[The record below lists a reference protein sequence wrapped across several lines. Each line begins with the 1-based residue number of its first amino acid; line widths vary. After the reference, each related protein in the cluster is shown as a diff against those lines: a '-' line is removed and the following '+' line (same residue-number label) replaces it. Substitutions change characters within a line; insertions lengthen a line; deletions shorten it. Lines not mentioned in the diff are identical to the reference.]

1 MSSTGQQTQR
11 KNDPGP
17 GGRLQPADKRPGEAK
32 APGPGKMPPGRTWL
46 WLLGILLANYLLVRL
61 LFPSPGAPVTVPYTL
76 FKEEVSK
83 GNVEAIYSQGDSI
96 TGRFK
101 APVTYPPEAEKAALP
116 SGAPP
121 TADKKGAA
129 PSAEPQTKSDRGAPA
144 RAEPKTSRN
153 FATTLPT
160 FVGPG
165 LEAFLIDHGVEIS
178 AKPIEEGGNPLTT
191 LLFGFGPALLFI
203 GFYVWMFRRAAK
215 QGGAMGGGLFG
226 IGKSTARRYDQEKD
240 TKVTFDDIAGIDE
253 AENELVEI
261 VDFLRD
267 PPKYTRLGGT
277 APKGVLLVGAPGTG
291 KTLLARA
298 VAGEAKVP
306 FFSMSGSE
314 FVEMI
319 VGVGAA
325 RVRDL
330 FKQARENAPAII
342 FIDELD
348 AIGRARGQIVIGGS
362 SEQEQTLNQIL
373 TEMDGFS
380 SREGIIVLAATNQP
394 DVLDKALLRPGR
406 FDRRVVVNLPDKT
419 GREAILKIHT
429 RNVPLANDASLAEI
443 AATTPGFSGADLK
456 NLVNE
461 AALLAAR
468 RGQSEVK
475 KKDFLDS
482 LEKIVL
488 GPERPLLLSRTDKE
502 RIAYHEGGHAILG
515 LVVPGADP
523 VNRVT
528 IVPRGQALGVTYQR
542 PDSDRYNYP
551 EAYLRAKIV
560 GMLGGRAA
568 EEIVYGT
575 KTTGAESDIEQAT
588 GLARRMV
595 THWGMSDRLGLVQ
608 LAPRENPYL
617 GAPNGYA
624 GAKPFSER
632 TAEAI
637 DAEVQKIIGE
647 SHEEA
652 KRLLNA
658 YRKQLDALAAAL
670 VARETL
676 NEQEILEVTGLPP
689 APPLDTGMLPVHDT
703 DGENAGVS
711 REVLAS
717 RIAKA

>member
-1 MSSTGQQTQR
+1 MALTGEQTR
-11 KNDPGP
+11 RAGDPAA
-17 GGRLQPADKRPGEAK
+17 GGRKPPAGGKRGSAK
-32 APGPGKMPPGRTWL
+32 DNLRAKMPPGRTWL
-46 WLLGILLANYLLVRL
+46 WFIGILLANYLLAKFFL
-61 LFPSPGAPVTVPYTL
+61 PGPAAPLTVPYTL
-76 FKEEVSK
+76 FREEAGR
-83 GNVEAIYSQGDSI
+83 GNVTAIYSRGERI
-96 TGRFK
+96 TGRFAK
-101 APVTYPPEAEKAALP
+101 PVTYPPPPAEKGAQGAEEKSEASKPQVAGEPASARGP
-116 SGAPP
+116 SR
-121 TADKKGAA
+121 TA
-129 PSAEPQTKSDRGAPA
+129 STF
-144 RAEPKTSRN
+144 T
-153 FATTLPT
+153 TTLPS
-160 FVGPG
+160 FVDSR
-165 LEAFLIDHGVEIS
+165 LEAFLIENGVEIS
-178 AKPIEEGGNPLTT
+178 AEPIQESDSPWST
-191 LLFGFGPALLFI
+191 LLFGFGPALLLI
-203 GFYVWMFRRAAK
+203 GFYVWLFRRAGQ
-215 QGGAMGGGLFG
+215 QGGGIGGGLMG
-226 IGKSTARRYDQEKD
+226 IGKSKARRYDQEND
-240 TKVTFDDIAGIDE
+240 TKVTFNDVAGIDE

-267 PPKYTRLGGT
+267 PKKYTRLGG
-277 APKGVLLVGAPGTG
+277 ASPKGVLLIGAPGTG
-291 KTLLARA
+291 KTLLAKA
-298 VAGEAKVP
+298 VAGEAGVP
-306 FFSMSGSE
+306 FFSMSAAE

-330 FKQARENAPAII
+330 FKQARENAPAIV

-348 AIGRARGQIVIGGS
+348 AIGRARGQVALGGS

-406 FDRRVVVNLPDKT
+406 FDRRVVVNLPDKN
-419 GREAILKIHT
+419 GREAILKVHT
-429 RNVPLANDASLAEI
+429 RNVPLAKDANLEEV

-468 RGQSEVK
+468 RGKNEVELQ
-475 KKDFLDS
+475 DFLDA

-488 GPERPLLLSRTDKE
+488 GPERPLLLSRADKE

-551 EAYLRAKIV
+551 EAYLRARII

-575 KTTGAESDIEQAT
+575 RTTGAESDIEQAS

-595 THWGMSDRLGLVQ
+595 TRWGMSDRVGLVE

-617 GAPNGYA
+617 NGTGGFGSTRA
-624 GAKPFSER
+624 FSEE
-632 TAEAI
+632 TAKTI
-637 DAEVQKIIGE
+637 DAEVRRIIGE
-647 SHEEA
+647 SHEAA
-652 KRLLNA
+652 KRLLTEH
-658 YRKQLDALAAAL
+658 RKQLDALAQAL

-689 APPLDTGMLPVHDT
+689 APPLDTAMLPGVGT
-703 DGENAGVS
+703 DGRNVHS
-711 REVLAS
+711 AS
-717 RIAKA
+717 

>member
-1 MSSTGQQTQR
+1 MSSTGSP
-11 KNDPGP
+11 DA
-17 GGRLQPADKRPGEAK
+17 RLSNSSPARGKQSTETKPKSSGQPT
-32 APGPGKMPPGRTWL
+32 MPPRRAWL
-46 WLLGILLANYLLVRL
+46 WFLAVLAVNFLLAKV
-61 LFPSPGAPVTVPYTL
+61 LFPGAEGPVTVPYTL
-76 FKEEVSK
+76 FKGEVSK
-83 GNVEAIYSQGDSI
+83 GNVQAIYSRADII
-96 TGRFK
+96 TGKFRS
-101 APVTYPPEAEKAALP
+101 PVTYPPPSEKP
-116 SGAPP
+116 
-121 TADKKGAA
+121 AA
-129 PSAEPQTKSDRGAPA
+129 PGGSPQATNDRSATPPSTPKAVTSFTTTIPSFVDR
-144 RAEPKTSRN
+144 
-153 FATTLPT
+153 
-160 FVGPG
+160 G

-178 AKPIEEGGNPLTT
+178 AKPIEETGGSWATF
-191 LLFGFGPALLFI
+191 LLGFGPTLLFI
-203 GFYVWMFRRAAK
+203 GFYVWLFRRAAK
-215 QGGAMGGGLFG
+215 QGGGLGGGFMG
-226 IGKSTARRYDQEKD
+226 FGKSKARRYDEDKD
-240 TKVTFDDIAGIDE
+240 TKVTFDDVAGIDE
-253 AENELVEI
+253 SENELVEI

-277 APKGVLLVGAPGTG
+277 APKGVLLIGAPGTG

-298 VAGEAKVP
+298 VAGEAGVP

-330 FKQARENAPAII
+330 FKQARESAPAIV

-348 AIGRARGQIVIGGS
+348 AIGRARGQVVIGGS

-380 SREGIIVLAATNQP
+380 SRQGIIVLAATNQP

-419 GREAILKIHT
+419 GREAILKVHT
-429 RNVPLANDASLAEI
+429 RNVPLAKEASLGDL
-443 AATTPGFSGADLK
+443 AAVTSAFSGADLR

-468 RGQSEVK
+468 RGQDQVRQ
-475 KKDFLDS
+475 KDFLDA

-488 GPERPLLLSRTDKE
+488 GPERPLLLSRADKE

-542 PDSDRYNYP
+542 PDTDRYNYP
-551 EAYLRAKIV
+551 EAYLRGRIIGA
-560 GMLGGRAA
+560 LGGRAA

-575 KTTGAESDIEQAT
+575 RTTGAESDIEQAT
-588 GLARRMV
+588 ALARQMV
-595 THWGMSDRLGLVQ
+595 TRWGMSEKIGLVQ

-617 GAPNGYA
+617 GSSG
-624 GAKPFSER
+624 GHTGERPFSEA

-637 DAEVQKIIGE
+637 DAEVRRIIDE
-647 SHEEA
+647 SHDEA
-652 KRLLNA
+652 RRLLSTH
-658 YRKQLDALAAAL
+658 RKQLDLLASALL
-670 VARETL
+670 SRETL
-676 NEQEILEVTGLPP
+676 NEHEILEVTGLPP
-689 APPLDTGMLPVHDT
+689 APALESGA
-703 DGENAGVS
+703 AG
-711 REVLAS
+711 RP
-717 RIAKA
+717 

>member
-1 MSSTGQQTQR
+1 MSPTAQQAGR
-11 KNDPGP
+11 KSDTAKGAA
-17 GGRLQPADKRPGEAK
+17 PA
-32 APGPGKMPPGRTWL
+32 KMPPRKTWL
-46 WLLGILLANYLLVRL
+46 WFLLILLANFLVSRFL
-61 LFPSPGAPVTVPYTL
+61 MPGPEAPVTVPYTL
-76 FKEEVSK
+76 FKEEVGK
-83 GNVEAIYSQGDSI
+83 GNVQAIYSQGDTI

-101 APVTYPPEAEKAALP
+101 APVTYPPAVDKSATPKADP
-116 SGAPP
+116 S
-121 TADKKGAA
+121 A
-129 PSAEPQTKSDRGAPA
+129 PSAPATAPEA
-144 RAEPKTSRN
+144 PKKVSEFTTTVPS
-153 FATTLPT
+153 FAD
-160 FVGPG
+160 PG
-165 LEAFLIDHGVEIS
+165 LEGFLIGHGVEIS
-178 AKPIEEGGNPLTT
+178 AKPIREGASPWTT
-191 LLFGFGPALLFI
+191 LLFGFGPAVLVI
-203 GFYVWMFRRAAK
+203 GFYVWMFRRA
-215 QGGAMGGGLFG
+215 QQGGGLGGGLMG
-226 IGKSTARRYDQEKD
+226 IGKSKARRYDQEQD
-240 TKVTFDDIAGIDE
+240 MKVTFDDVAGIDE
-253 AENELVEI
+253 AEAELVEI
-261 VDFLRD
+261 VDFLKD

-291 KTLLARA
+291 KTLLAKA
-298 VAGEAKVP
+298 VAGEAGVP

-330 FKQARENAPAII
+330 FKQAREHAPAII

-406 FDRRVVVNLPDKT
+406 FDRRVVVNLPDKV
-419 GREAILKIHT
+419 GREAILKVHT
-429 RNVPLANDASLAEI
+429 RNVPLASDVSLADL
-443 AATTPGFSGADLK
+443 AATTPGFSGADLR

-468 RGQSEVK
+468 RGGNEVHH
-475 KKDFLDS
+475 KDFLDA

-488 GPERPLLLSRTDKE
+488 GPERPLLLSRADKE
-502 RIAYHEGGHAILG
+502 RIAYHESGHTILG

-551 EAYLRAKIV
+551 EAYLRGRIV
-560 GMLGGRAA
+560 GALGGRAA

-575 KTTGAESDIEQAT
+575 KTTGAENDIEQAT
-588 GLARRMV
+588 ALARRMV
-595 THWGMSDRLGLVQ
+595 TRWGMSERVGLVQ

-617 GAPNGYA
+617 GGSGGYT
-624 GAKPFSER
+624 GEKPFSEA

-637 DAEVQKIIGE
+637 DAEVLRIINE
-647 SHEEA
+647 SHDEA
-652 KRLLNA
+652 RRLLSA
-658 YRKQLDALAAAL
+658 HRKQLDALAEAL

-689 APPLDTGMLPVHDT
+689 APALETGILPVH
-703 DGENAGVS
+703 GAGSGNVG
-711 REVLAS
+711 
-717 RIAKA
+717 IA